1 MFKKFI
7 EYLANHKDFTNQLRN
22 RLNNDFEDDPGQ
34 TIGYYEKNYVKK
46 WIILKVFYNTL
57 I

>member
-7 EYLANHKDFTNQLRN
+7 EYFTNQLQN
-22 RLNNDFEDDPGQ
+22 RLNNDFEDDPGH
-34 TIGYYEKNYVKK
+34 YEKNYVKK